1 MTTKVL
7 KEEVIRVRIDKNL
20 KDKLKKMC
28 ESKDIS
34 MSELIIYMIENEI
47 NKYEFKM
54 INKKKIESRI
64 DNTERKISKLRNEKF
79 GV

>member
-28 ESKDIS
+28 ESK
-34 MSELIIYMIENEI
+34 YA
-47 NKYEFKM
+47 
-54 INKKKIESRI
+54 
-64 DNTERKISKLRNEKF
+64 
-79 GV
+79 

>member
-1 MTTKVL
+1 MTTKIL

-20 KDKLKKMC
+20 KAKLKKMC
-28 ESKDIS
+28 ECKDIS

-64 DNTERKISKLRNEKF
+64 ENTERKISKLRNEKI

>member
-1 MTTKVL
+1 MTTKIL
-7 KEEVIRVRIDKNL
+7 KEEVIRIRIDKNL

-28 ESKDIS
+28 EYKDIS

-64 DNTERKISKLRNEKF
+64 ENTERKISKLRNEKI